1 MNRSR
6 IYRLLTERRQF
17 LTYCLIGFSGVGLDL
32 MAFTVLVTTASVHH
46 QVANAVAYVLGT
58 TNNFF
63 LNVWFN
69 FRTRD
74 RLLARFLSF
83 QTVGLLGLATSAGIL
98 WLLVD
103 RMRIGP
109 IPAKI
114 ATLSVV
120 LALQYNLNRLIS
132 FRRRGVDAP

>member
-1 MNRSR
+1 
-6 IYRLLTERRQF
+6 
-17 LTYCLIGFSGVGLDL
+17 V
-32 MAFTVLVTTASVHH
+32 AFTALVTTASVHH

-63 LNVWFN
+63 LNVLFN

-83 QTVGLLGLATSAGIL
+83 QAVGLLGLVTSAGIL